1 MNTRLSL
8 ALSLVLSSVCISAD
22 AQIEL
27 LRDVSV
33 PGTTIDASGLTGEL
47 ADGTPANRLGGP
59 SGLSWTGRGQVYL
72 WLSDSGPKD
81 GATTHTPR
89 YHEADLALSF
99 SNGDAPV
106 IRRTI
111 TLKQENG
118 EPLTGHSVAI
128 NDKEPKNSPRF
139 DSEGIALWE
148 GKTVVSEEYG
158 PSIAVFGK
166 DGKMQSHWPVPDR
179 FFVAKP
185 SGIETDEIKNNNA
198 GRQPNAG
205 FEGLCSDGNGGL
217 LAILQRPLLQ
227 DGGLNANGK
236 RFGRN
241 VRLLQMC
248 GPNCKPREF
257 VYVLDDP
264 SAGVSEICHA
274 GGSQFLS
281 IECDSK
287 HGAEAKT
294 KKIMLFDIAD
304 ATDISRTEHLPF
316 QELPKEIKPVHKKLF
331 LDLLDPRFQLNKQN
345 FPEKIEGLTF
355 GPTLED
361 GRRLL
366 VVATD
371 NDFEADEP
379 IRFWFFVVPK
389 ELLK

>member
-1 MNTRLSL
+1 MKNRLLIAFSL
-8 ALSLVLSSVCISAD
+8 LLSGVCISAN

-27 LRDVSV
+27 LRDASV
-33 PGTTIDASGLTGEL
+33 PGTVVDASGLAGQL

-59 SGLSWTGRGQVYL
+59 SGLAWSGRGQVYL
-72 WLSDSGPKD
+72 WLSDRGPKG

-89 YHEADLALSF
+89 YHEADLAGTF
-99 SNGDAPV
+99 AEGVAPV
-106 IRRTI
+106 LRRTV

-118 EPLTGHSVAI
+118 EPLTGHSAVI
-128 NDKEPKNSPRF
+128 NEKEPKRSPRF
-139 DSEGIALWE
+139 DSEAIAPWE

-158 PSIAVFGK
+158 PTIAMFDN
-166 DGKMQSHWPVPDR
+166 DGKMQLRWPVPDR

-185 SGIETDEIKNNNA
+185 SGNEAEEIKNNTA

-227 DGGLNANGK
+227 DGGLDANGK
-236 RFGRN
+236 RVGRN

-274 GGSQFLS
+274 GGSEFLS
-281 IECDSK
+281 IERDSK
-287 HGAEAKT
+287 PGAEARI
-294 KKIMLFDIAD
+294 KKIMMFDIAD
-304 ATDISRTEHLPF
+304 ATDVSRTEHLPS
-316 QELPKEIKPVHKKLF
+316 QKLPQEIKPVKKKLF

-371 NDFEADEP
+371 NNFEAEEP
-379 IRFWFFVVPK
+379 IRFWFFAVPK
-389 ELLK
+389 DLLK